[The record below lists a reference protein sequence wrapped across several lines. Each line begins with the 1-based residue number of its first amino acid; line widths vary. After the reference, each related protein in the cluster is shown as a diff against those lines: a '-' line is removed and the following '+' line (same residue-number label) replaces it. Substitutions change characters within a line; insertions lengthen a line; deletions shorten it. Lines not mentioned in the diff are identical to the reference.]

1 MDIRIGIVGC
11 AGTGKSVFAEKIA
24 ATFNVPLLSSKDIT
38 GDILI
43 RDGYD
48 YASGI
53 QVERFLSTPE
63 RQKEILTR
71 TIAQQ
76 SVSSFVTD
84 RTSVDLAAYAILEM
98 EGPLNVKKYVEQC
111 NQLSNV
117 YTHLF
122 FCHWMDGEI
131 ANNKK
136 RTLDPW
142 YQFSVHSVELQ
153 VAEMFGLCLTHM
165 DEEDVDKRL
174 SAVKKFIG

>member
-98 EGPLNVKKYVEQC
+98 DGPLNVKKYVEQC
-111 NQLSNV
+111 RQLSEV

-122 FCHWMDGEI
+122 FCNWVDGDI
-131 ANNKK
+131 SDNHK

-142 YQFSVHSVELQ
+142 YQFTVHSVEMQ
-153 VAEMFGLCLTHM
+153 VAAMFGLTLINM
-165 DEEDVDKRL
+165 VEEDAGKRL
-174 SAVKKFIG
+174 EIVKNLIG